1 MHVWIY
7 MRVYMKVGRERVSL
21 MRARLGEMDGWDIY
35 SDGEVDRAG
44 CVLMNRWMMDRG
56 QGL

>member
-1 MHVWIY
+1 VWIY
-7 MRVYMKVGRERVSL
+7 MRVYMKAGRERVSL

>member
-1 MHVWIY
+1 MGIDV
-7 MRVYMKVGRERVSL
+7 KAGRERVPP
-21 MRARLGEMDGWDIY
+21 MRDRLGEMDGWDIY
-35 SDGEVDRAG
+35 SDGRVDRAG